1 MELSEIIKQN
11 RKSIIN
17 NFVVYTSDSF
27 KTKWYEFNID
37 RIDNY
42 LAKQFL
48 LDLVDEVKSINKNL
62 LKSLFI
68 FSQKKNIL
76 YLSNLIYQFDCETFD
91 DPLRIDLSNSEVDLS
106 NSANPL
112 RVDTN
117 PLRIDLSN
125 SGIDLSNSG
134 NPLRSKPINIPIC
147 KRNCVVS
154 SCFTPPDF
162 SFSGKSWS
170 NHPFND
176 LDEVLSY
183 SSTSF
188 YSCSY

>member
-17 NFVVYTSDSF
+17 NFVIYTSDSF
-27 KTKWYEFNID
+27 KTKWCEFNID

-91 DPLRIDLSNSEVDLS
+91 DPLRVDLS
-106 NSANPL
+106 NS
-112 RVDTN
+112 TN

-125 SGIDLSNSG
+125 SEIDLSNSA

-147 KRNCVVS
+147 QRHHQRRCVVS

-162 SFSGKSWS
+162 SFNGKSWS
-170 NHPFND
+170 NHPFSN

-183 SSTSF
+183 SSTSC

>member
-17 NFVVYTSDSF
+17 NFVIYTSDSF
-27 KTKWYEFNID
+27 KTKWCEFNID

-91 DPLRIDLSNSEVDLS
+91 DPLRIDLPNSEVDLS
-106 NSANPL
+106 NS
-112 RVDTN
+112 VN

-125 SGIDLSNSG
+125 ST
-134 NPLRSKPINIPIC
+134 NPLRSKPINIPVC
-147 KRNCVVS
+147 KRSCVIS

-162 SFSGKSWS
+162 SFGGKSWS

>member
-27 KTKWYEFNID
+27 KTKWCEFNID

-76 YLSNLIYQFDCETFD
+76 YLSNLIYQFDCETFN
-91 DPLRIDLSNSEVDLS
+91 DPLRIDLSNSE
-106 NSANPL
+106 
-112 RVDTN
+112 
-117 PLRIDLSN
+117 IDLSN
-125 SGIDLSNSG
+125 S
-134 NPLRSKPINIPIC
+134 RSKPINIPVC

-162 SFSGKSWS
+162 SFGGKSWS
-170 NHPFND
+170 NHPFSN

-183 SSTSF
+183 SSTSN